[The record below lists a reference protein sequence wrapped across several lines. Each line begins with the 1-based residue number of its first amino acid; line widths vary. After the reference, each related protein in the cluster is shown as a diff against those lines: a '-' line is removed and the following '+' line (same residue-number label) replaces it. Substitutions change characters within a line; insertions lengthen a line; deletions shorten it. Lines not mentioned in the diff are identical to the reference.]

1 MAGIRDVQRVKSAA
15 SKRIKGHETHATS
28 GGSMIAER
36 LRRGLFFILW
46 VVSAGSVLA
55 FGQGGN
61 PATLGEYLYSTPA
74 GWTAAQYPDGIVLT
88 SPVSNTGERC
98 LISMWPMRPAGPSLQ
113 VDANDLFRDI
123 FKTYE
128 PRNQTSRGT
137 PLTPSVVRG
146 TSGQGWDYLILK
158 RGIGKPSN
166 PPGMYASL
174 LGFVMVARLGNYL
187 AVISGLSK
195 DPLVSTCLGELAGN
209 AWPRF
214 FHNLKFRSWKP
225 PAEVPEIRKKLV
237 GVWTI
242 ATATASDQFTFAP
255 NGRYGGAAAA
265 QQYNRISNTQ
275 VLQTT
280 QAYFGNGAYILR
292 ENTITLT
299 PDDQKNNPET
309 GFFRL
314 EEESKDEGRT
324 WAESLYLLRVSRVDG
339 KDYEVRYTR
348 R

>member
-1 MAGIRDVQRVKSAA
+1 
-15 SKRIKGHETHATS
+15 
-28 GGSMIAER
+28 MIAR
-36 LRRGLFFILW
+36 HLHRRFFFIFWLIGSG
-46 VVSAGSVLA
+46 SALV

-61 PATLGEYLYSTPA
+61 PATLSEYIYAVPP
-74 GWTAAQYPDGIVLT
+74 GWTSNQYPDGIVLT
-88 SPVSNTGERC
+88 SPASVTGERC
-98 LISMWPMRPAGPSLQ
+98 QLSMWPMRSAGTNLQ
-113 VDANDLFRDI
+113 ADANYLFRDI

-137 PLTPSVVRG
+137 ALPSSVVRG
-146 TSGQGWDYLILK
+146 TSGQGWDYLIVK

-187 AVISGLSK
+187 GVISGLGK

-214 FHNLKFRSWKP
+214 FHSLKFRSWKA
-225 PAEVPEIRKKLV
+225 PAEVPEVRQKLV
-237 GVWTI
+237 GVWTT
-242 ATATASDQFTFAP
+242 ATAYASDQFTFAA

-265 QQYNRISNTQ
+265 QQYNRVSNTQ

-280 QAYFGNGAYILR
+280 QAYFGNGAYTLR

-309 GFFRL
+309 GYFRL

-339 KDYEVRYTR
+339 KDYEVRYTKR
-348 R
+348 